1 MPTHRSSSQEHR
13 LASRTFVIIGNG
25 IAGVTAAETL
35 RQEAPSAR
43 VVLITEDPTPVY
55 YRPALKDYLAGRIS
69 GEKLLARLPTFY
81 TEQHIECIVDRVMGI
96 DVSGHRVHL
105 LSGSQLQ
112 YDRLLLASG
121 AHARILHCPGSG
133 LVGVTTLR
141 TIADYQKVI
150 GRLST
155 TQRIAVIGGGTLA
168 IETVETLRK
177 SGYAVSHVVRK
188 RWLWSEVLDATASD
202 LVLQQEGH
210 DDVDIHLESEVVE
223 CTGAQGVLTG
233 IVTSRGAHIPCELA
247 LIAIGIEPDL
257 EYIRRSGIACGRG
270 VRVDAA
276 MRTNAPDVYAA
287 GDVVETT
294 ITTIGQT
301 GQTRLLGQWY
311 PSIQQART
319 AAYSMLDMLDSH
331 SVLGA
336 IFHATFLYG
345 LDFASAGI
353 TNEQAP
359 SLQGMVAPAGPRSY
373 RKLVLKD
380 NRAIGMLLVG
390 DRSKALAYKRA
401 IEHHVYLQPVAAHLF
416 EAAFDLDRWLDS
428 QGIAPAATGVSKLS
442 PIEGVRV

>member
-1 MPTHRSSSQEHR
+1 MPTHRSSSQER
-13 LASRTFVIIGNG
+13 SLASRTFVIIGNG

-35 RQEAPSAR
+35 RQAAPSAR
-43 VVLITEDPTPVY
+43 IVLITEDATPVY
-55 YRPALKDYLAGRIS
+55 YRPALKDYLAGRIP
-69 GEKLLARLPTFY
+69 GEKLLARLPAFY

-105 LSGSQLQ
+105 QSGSQLQ

-121 AHARILHCPGSG
+121 AHARMLHCPGAG

-150 GRLST
+150 GKLST

-202 LVLQQEGH
+202 LVLQQERH

-223 CTGAQGVLTG
+223 CTGSQGVLTG

-301 GQTRLLGQWY
+301 RLLGQWY

-319 AAYSMLDMLDSH
+319 AAYSMLDILDSH

-336 IFHATFLYG
+336 NFHATFLYG

-353 TNEQAP
+353 TNGQAP

-401 IEHHVYLQPVAAHLF
+401 IENQINLQPVAAYLF
-416 EAAFDLDRWLDS
+416 EAAFDLERWLDS
-428 QGIAPAATGVSKLS
+428 QGVAPAATGVSKLS
-442 PIEGVRV
+442 TIEGVRV